1 MFLLWML
8 QAATLLPPTPAVP
21 APPLESRASAE
32 VAAHYESRLVELVQL
47 PEVQWQE
54 LEALR
59 PDKYHQTQTLISL
72 LKNGN
77 RRQAK
82 LAALLGAGTTDL
94 ELQHALYVAACTR
107 KDEATALACLLA
119 PAEMNYPQIAAMAYL
134 AQSQKQPL
142 SVRAAA
148 AGRLLEN
155 GYLSVWPLCR
165 SIFRSGT
172 AGDERPP
179 WANWKRGVRWELP
192 KRILL
197 LSLNRWLA
205 KNELGASTIE
215 PNAAWEVQLKQL
227 AATELLVQKSR
238 KGVAVDPLRSWNH
251 SSGPGDVVPPARP
264 RFDRLFDLAMEG
276 DRQAEWAI
284 QWIRP
289 QTHTLF
295 QRELGSPHLTRQQMA
310 RRIVENTP
318 K

>member
-8 QAATLLPPTPAVP
+8 QAATLLPPTPSEP
-21 APPLESRASAE
+21 IPPSETQVSAE
-32 VAAHYESRLVELVQL
+32 VAAQYQARLDELVQR
-47 PEVQWQE
+47 PEVQWLE
-54 LEALR
+54 LEELR
-59 PDKYHQTQTLISL
+59 PVKRHQKQTLMRL
-72 LKNGN
+72 LKDGN

-82 LAALLGAGTTDL
+82 LAALLAAGTTNR
-94 ELQHALYVAACTR
+94 ELQSQLYAAACTR

-119 PAEMNYPQIAAMAYL
+119 PAEMDYSECAAITYL
-134 AQSQKQPL
+134 AQSRKQPL
-142 SVRAAA
+142 SIRAAA

-155 GYLSVWPLCR
+155 GYLAVWPLCR

-179 WANWKRGVRWELP
+179 WADWKRGVRWELP

-197 LSLNRWLA
+197 LSLNRWLT
-205 KNELGASTIE
+205 KNGLEASTIE
-215 PNAAWEVQLKQL
+215 PNAAWEEQLEQL

-238 KGVAVDPLRSWNH
+238 KAMAVDPFRLTPSQ
-251 SSGPGDVVPPARP
+251 GQPGAVAHATAPPMRK
-264 RFDRLFDLAMEG
+264 LFDLAMQN
-276 DRQAEWAI
+276 DSQAEWAI

-295 QRELGSPHLTRQQMA
+295 QQELASRNLARQQMA